1 VFVQRK
7 LTPFVFMQLASIAS
21 VISGSMTFIA
31 IPWIALEITGSATSA
46 GLVVAITAIP
56 TLLLAPFLGSF
67 IDKVGRRRTA
77 ILAEFAA
84 GFISLLIPI
93 VSGLWQLTIP
103 ALIAIGIL
111 KAGVSPGGSTARKSL
126 IPDVAKP
133 AQMTLDRANSIH
145 EGLFA
150 S

>member
-1 VFVQRK
+1 VQRK
-7 LTPFVFMQLASIAS
+7 LAPFVVMQLASIAS

-46 GLVVAITAIP
+46 GLVVASTAIP

-84 GFISLLIPI
+84 GLISLLIPI
-93 VSGLWQLTIP
+93 VSGL
-103 ALIAIGIL
+103 
-111 KAGVSPGGSTARKSL
+111 
-126 IPDVAKP
+126 
-133 AQMTLDRANSIH
+133 
-145 EGLFA
+145 
-150 S
+150 